1 MSDPIPLHQHR
12 LTSREHGQSIIEF
25 ALVMPFLVL
34 ILLGII
40 DLSRAYQ
47 TYVVVTNASR
57 EGARWGATHPTDNTG
72 IQTRATAEAADSG
85 VTVNVSNP
93 VCFQYGTPTSITC
106 DSAQNGDELS
116 VTVKATFQFATLYI
130 FRLPSLKISNSAT
143 MAIINNQVPQ

>member
-1 MSDPIPLHQHR
+1 MSDPIPPHQHH

-72 IQTRATAEAADSG
+72 IQTRVTAEADGTG
-85 VTVNVSNP
+85 VTVNVPSI
-93 VCFQYGTPTSITC
+93 VCFQYDTGSSISC
-106 DSAQNGDELS
+106 ANAYNGDELQ
-116 VTVKATFQFATLYI
+116 VKVNATFQFATLYI
-130 FRLPSLKISNSAT
+130 FRLPSLQISNFTT
-143 MAIINNQVPQ
+143 MAIISGGQSP